1 MELKIFVQGCF
12 EQHYN
17 SMMRAVDGL
26 SPAEMAWTPN
36 DECSSIAFL
45 VWHYGRTL
53 DRWLHTRIK
62 GDAQLWETGGW
73 AERLGRA
80 PAVDSDT
87 GYGFTPDDLK
97 TYKAPDAAA
106 LLGYAAAVHEEGTDY
121 FESLSEADFDNI
133 VVTNPRGGTMSL
145 AVMCQ
150 QLIWEFNQH
159 GGQIGYLRGE
169 QRGLEDPSY
178 SGGLLEALAEKA
190 QGPRLS
196 ASLGS
201 S

>member
-1 MELKIFVQGCF
+1 MQLKLFVQGCF

-17 SMMRAVDGL
+17 AMMRAVDGL

-36 DECSSIAFL
+36 DQCSSIAFL

-62 GDAQLWETGGW
+62 GDAQVWEDGW

-80 PAVDSDT
+80 PAVESDT
-87 GYGFTPDDLK
+87 GYGFTVDDLK
-97 TYKAPDAAA
+97 AYEAPDTAA
-106 LLGYAAAVHEEGTDY
+106 LLEYAAKVRQESVEFFG
-121 FESLSEADFDNI
+121 SLSDSDFDDMI
-133 VVTNPRGGTMSL
+133 VTNPRGGTMAL

-150 QLIWEFNQH
+150 QLLWEFNQH

-169 QRGLEDPSY
+169 QRGLEDPGY
-178 SGGLLEALAEKA
+178 SGGLLESLAEKA
-190 QGPRLS
+190 K
-196 ASLGS
+196 
-201 S
+201 

>member
-1 MELKIFVQGCF
+1 MELKLFVQGCF

-36 DECSSIAFL
+36 DQCSSIAFL

-53 DRWLHTRIK
+53 DRWLHSRLK
-62 GDAQLWETGGW
+62 DDAQLWESGDW

-80 PAVDSDT
+80 PAVDNDT
-87 GYGFTPDDLK
+87 GYGFTLEDLK
-97 TYKAPDAAA
+97 SYQAPDTTV
-106 LLGYAAAVHEEGTDY
+106 LLEYVATVRQESIEY
-121 FESLSEADFDNI
+121 FESLSEVDFDNI
-133 VVTNPRGGTMSL
+133 IVANPRGGTISL

-150 QLIWEFNQH
+150 QLLWEFNQH

-169 QRGLEDPSY
+169 QRGLEDPRY
-178 SGGLLEALAEKA
+178 SGGLLEALAKKA
-190 QGPRLS
+190 N
-196 ASLGS
+196 
-201 S
+201 